1 MLERK
6 RLLALVLLLILVA
19 LVGVGVVA
27 AGGRPLV
34 ADLSWENEV
43 PLATGTSATGS
54 AVFTLNQ
61 GQGEVCFHI
70 VANDLSGPVL
80 ADHIHVGEAGMPG
93 PIVVSLEGML
103 SGCVSADADIIKA
116 IRQNPENYYVN
127 LHTALNTPGELR
139 GQLEKPE
146 D

>member
-6 RLLALVLLLILVA
+6 RLLAIALLLVLVA
-19 LVGVGVVA
+19 LVGVGIVA
-27 AGGRPLV
+27 AGGRPLA

-61 GQGEVCFHI
+61 GQGEICFHI
-70 VANDLSGPVL
+70 EANDLSGPVL
-80 ADHIHVGEAGMPG
+80 ADHIHVGEAGVAG

-103 SGCVSADADIIKA
+103 SGCVSANADIIKA

-127 LHTALNTPGELR
+127 LHTALNPPGELR